1 VTEFSWFDALPPAE
15 PGRPPERLS
24 WAAWNAREDAREA
37 AARAVEDERAVA
49 VREAAKLAPSI
60 IPPVRRPLDV
70 TCAVCGLRSEC
81 GWVGVRVVV
90 GVCPRSE
97 TPEVSP

>member
-1 VTEFSWFDALPPAE
+1 MTEFSWVDALPPAE

-24 WAAWNAREDAREA
+24 WAEWNAREDAREA
-37 AARAVEDERAVA
+37 AAAKVEADRAVV
-49 VREAAKLAPSI
+49 VREAARLAPSI
-60 IPPVRRPLDV
+60 IPPVRRPLGE

-81 GWVGVRVVV
+81 GWAGVAVGV

-97 TPEVSP
+97 TP